1 SLTASTT
8 DGCNIVLL
16 GLDLGP
22 EDEIVTT
29 HSEHFGLLGPL
40 HASGARVVVV
50 PPDPDAILAAVGA
63 RTRLVAASAGVW
75 TPGPRLSQLAGLCA
89 AIELL
94 PEWAYQQS
102 AATAARGRELLA
114 PLVAVESGDATLV
127 AFRPEG
133 DEPAE
138 LVRRLAESGVVVR
151 EIPGTGLVRV
161 SC

>member
-1 SLTASTT
+1 GSFVPRAGAARF
-8 DGCNIVLL
+8 DPNW
-16 GLDLGP
+16 
-22 EDEIVTT
+22 
-29 HSEHFGLLGPL
+29 
-40 HASGARVVVV
+40 SG
-50 PPDPDAILAAVGA
+50 
-63 RTRLVAASAGVW
+63 
-75 TPGPRLSQLAGLCA
+75 LSQLAGLCA

-102 AATAARGRELLA
+102 AATAARCRELLA

-161 SC
+161 SCGWWTSAGDLERLVAGL